1 MLFTKYLRHFQTDI
15 VYRTVY
21 RHNFNFSTK
30 IFGVEVEHIRRS
42 SSFHSASVVYW
53 AHARTWMNMFQ
64 FDWTCTINTVLER
77 LNNCFVIFVVP
88 AFELFTL
95 PSTNTNQAIYLQHSH
110 VPLLFSPTISF
121 LGIRPLS
128 FSAYT

>member
-42 SSFHSASVVYW
+42 SSFHSASVVY
-53 AHARTWMNMFQ
+53 
-64 FDWTCTINTVLER
+64 
-77 LNNCFVIFVVP
+77 
-88 AFELFTL
+88 
-95 PSTNTNQAIYLQHSH
+95 
-110 VPLLFSPTISF
+110 
-121 LGIRPLS
+121 
-128 FSAYT
+128 